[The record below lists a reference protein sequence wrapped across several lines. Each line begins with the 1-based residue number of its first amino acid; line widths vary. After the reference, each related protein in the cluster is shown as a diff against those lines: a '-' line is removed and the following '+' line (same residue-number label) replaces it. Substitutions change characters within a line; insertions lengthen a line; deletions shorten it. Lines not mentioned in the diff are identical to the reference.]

1 MRMYKDQESIKLL
14 QDAQEDEIAQ
24 HQLVTI

>member
-1 MRMYKDQESIKLL
+1 MGMYKDQESRKLL